1 MFYIDFS
8 STMEHIQKSLGPKA
22 TTSLGALVCYMAI
35 CRGLRYLRR
44 DRRHAKLPF
53 KNREDFKNMTAEDA
67 WEITRYIQS
76 LEFPWMSGKS
86 LAFALF
92 KYVLSRLP

>member
-1 MFYIDFS
+1 MVQ
-8 STMEHIQKSLGPKA
+8 IQKSLGPKA
-22 TTSLGALVCYMAI
+22 TASLGALVCYMAF

-44 DRRHAKLPF
+44 DRKHAQLPY
-53 KNREDFKNMTAEDA
+53 KNREDFKKMTAEDA
-67 WEITRYIQS
+67 WLITRYIQS

-92 KYVLSRLP
+92 KYTFQSICL